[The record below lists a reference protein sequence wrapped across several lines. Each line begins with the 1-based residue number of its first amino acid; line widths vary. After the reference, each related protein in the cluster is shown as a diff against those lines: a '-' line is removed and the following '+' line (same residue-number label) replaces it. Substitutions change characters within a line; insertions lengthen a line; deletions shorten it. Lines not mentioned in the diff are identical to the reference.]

1 MSEPI
6 RLTFV
11 SDTSDE
17 FPDNTN
23 ASFKV
28 RLPERM
34 TLKGEGWYV
43 SLWKITVPDD
53 SQSSSVISSDMD
65 LKVVKSTLKMLQFT
79 NKDSNGKFQS
89 VNLKTMT
96 KSSTLKYI
104 MSDDKPVSSGVQF
117 WQNVMTDLH
126 NTFIK
131 QLQFEKNVRND
142 DLLIIPQEWFP
153 SVKFGAN
160 GFTLEKVSFQTT
172 KNYSTFL
179 IHKDIA
185 KLFGFVDYDPARQ
198 VYTNGVNASFVTEE
212 DTYVPSNLPWVSS
225 LDLGPFT
232 FNRKVYR
239 ANKTPDTT
247 TLTATSGS
255 SPQMVALDGDYYK
268 FSRYVTWHFT
278 GLNESFDKL
287 VGKPR
292 RTVLLYSNVANP
304 TIVGGDRYPLLREV
318 TIEHKSEGTATSEP
332 VTREWI
338 PLRGN
343 ELEIVEFELATPG
356 GPLVVL
362 PPGKTIVT
370 IGLRQL

>member
-1 MSEPI
+1 
-6 RLTFV
+6 
-11 SDTSDE
+11 
-17 FPDNTN
+17 
-23 ASFKV
+23 
-28 RLPERM
+28 M

-43 SLWKITVPDD
+43 SLWKMTVPDH

-79 NKDSNGKFQS
+79 NKNSKGKFQS

-117 WQNVMTDLH
+117 WQNLMRDLH

-131 QLQFEKNVRND
+131 QLQFEKNVKND
-142 DLLIIPQEWFP
+142 DLLLIPKEWFP
-153 SVKFGAN
+153 SVKFDAN
-160 GFTLEKVSFQTT
+160 GFTLEKVPFKTT
-172 KNYSTFL
+172 KDYSTFL

-185 KLFGFVDYDPARQ
+185 KLFGFVDYDPTRQ
-198 VYTNGVNASFVTEE
+198 VYTDGVNTSFVTEE
-212 DTYVPSNLPWVSS
+212 DAYLPSNLPWAFS
-225 LDLGPFT
+225 LDLGLFT
-232 FNRKVYR
+232 FDHKVYR

-247 TLTATSGS
+247 TLTAASGS

-278 GLNESFDKL
+278 GLNESFEKL
-287 VGKPR
+287 VGKTR

-318 TIEHKSEGTATSEP
+318 TIERKSEGTATSEP

-356 GPLVVL
+356 GPLAVL